1 MRAVGYYTPY
11 PINADQALVDLELP
25 MPVASG
31 FDLLVEIKAVSVNPV
46 DTKVRKGQQPE
57 SNQARILGYDASGVV
72 KAVGENVSL
81 FKPGDEV
88 YYAGAINRPG
98 TNSEFHLVD
107 ERIVGRKPATLSFA
121 EAAALPLT
129 TITAYE
135 ALFHRLNI
143 REPVPGALPAVL
155 ITGGAGGVGSIA
167 IQLVKQLTDLTV
179 IATAS
184 RPETTEWAKT
194 LGADHVIDHSKPL
207 AEEYTRLGI
216 QPPAFIFSVTHSVQ
230 HRLDLAEIIA
240 PQGRLAIIDDFGDD
254 FGIMAFKRKAV
265 SIHWEMMF
273 ARPVFQTADMIEQ
286 HRLLNHVAELVDDGK
301 IRTTLSQ
308 TLGTINAS
316 NLKKAHALVESGSMR
331 GKAVLEGFG
340 A

>member
-1 MRAVGYYTPY
+1 MRAVGYYTPH
-11 PINADQALVDLELP
+11 PIIADQALLDLELP
-25 MPVASG
+25 VPVANG

-46 DTKVRKGQQPE
+46 DTKVRKGQQPDNNE
-57 SNQARILGYDASGVV
+57 ARILGYDASGVV
-72 KAVGENVSL
+72 KAVGENVTL

-107 ERIVGRKPATLSFA
+107 ERIVGRKPTTLSFA

-129 TITAYE
+129 SITAYE
-135 ALFHRLNI
+135 ALFHRLKI
-143 REPVPGALPAVL
+143 DEPVAGALPAVL

-184 RPETTEWAKT
+184 RAETTEWAKA

-207 AEEYTRLGI
+207 AEEYARLGI
-216 QPPAFIFSVTHSVQ
+216 APPAFIFSVTHSVQ

-273 ARPVFQTADMIEQ
+273 TRPLFQTADIIEQ
-286 HRLLNHVAELVDDGK
+286 HRLLNHVADLVDAGK
-301 IRTTLSQ
+301 VRSTLAE
-308 TLGTINAS
+308 TLGTINAT
-316 NLKKAHALVESGSMR
+316 NLKKAHALVESGAMR
-331 GKAVLEGFG
+331 GKAVLEGF
-340 A
+340 AV